1 MYFGFSNIFTYKIL
15 CFYPKIARCV
25 YGKSES
31 SSSLLFVVKKEE
43 QPENCIP
50 KMEKLLIN

>member
-31 SSSLLFVVKKEE
+31 SSGLLFVVKKEE
-43 QPENCIP
+43 QPEN
-50 KMEKLLIN
+50 